1 MNFDELQKQW
11 QNEEVSAPEIS
22 LDHQH
27 KINNPLEKIRRNMKM
42 EFWYSIVSYVL
53 IIAVFFPFI
62 IKNEDRFIIIF
73 LILLGIGITAYY
85 FAKFFKLY
93 QIISKVNLTTNY
105 HLLNLRSELVIHK
118 ELYKSYYIAF
128 IPILVC
134 VLLVSTHFTLRNQTQ
149 ILIFSFSFFFM
160 CFFLYIVGKIWL
172 KELYGKYIN
181 EISSL
186 IQSLNE
192 DDTFDVDRKTLNI
205 DYNFK
210 NPLYFKSKVFFEKKF
225 GDKGLQINF
234 LIWMVISFI
243 ILFILSGLVGFAAG
257 YFGAKYNVLDAKDL
271 FGK

>member
-1 MNFDELQKQW
+1 M
-11 QNEEVSAPEIS
+11 
-22 LDHQH
+22 
-27 KINNPLEKIRRNMKM
+27 
-42 EFWYSIVSYVL
+42 
-53 IIAVFFPFI
+53 
-62 IKNEDRFIIIF
+62 
-73 LILLGIGITAYY
+73 
-85 FAKFFKLY
+85 
-93 QIISKVNLTTNY
+93 
-105 HLLNLRSELVIHK
+105 
-118 ELYKSYYIAF
+118 
-128 IPILVC
+128 
-134 VLLVSTHFTLRNQTQ
+134 
-149 ILIFSFSFFFM
+149 
-160 CFFLYIVGKIWL
+160 GKIWL

-210 NPLYFKSKVFFEKKF
+210 NPLYFKSKLFFEKKF

-257 YFGAKYNVLDAKDL
+257 YFGAKYNVLEAKEL

>member
-93 QIISKVNLTTNY
+93 QIISKPFLTGIV
-105 HLLNLRSELVIHK
+105 L
-118 ELYKSYYIAF
+118 SY
-128 IPILVC
+128 P
-134 VLLVSTHFTLRNQTQ
+134 
-149 ILIFSFSFFFM
+149 
-160 CFFLYIVGKIWL
+160 L
-172 KELYGKYIN
+172 KA
-181 EISSL
+181 
-186 IQSLNE
+186 QSLK
-192 DDTFDVDRKTLNI
+192 DAFTSRYRLLIRSCLFSGHAM
-205 DYNFK
+205 
-210 NPLYFKSKVFFEKKF
+210 PLFVP
-225 GDKGLQINF
+225 
-234 LIWMVISFI
+234 
-243 ILFILSGLVGFAAG
+243 
-257 YFGAKYNVLDAKDL
+257 
-271 FGK
+271 